1 MTSKLGK
8 SAMTQSFETSPSTK
22 KMGMSYDKISFG
34 VPRECFSNV
43 VGPNKFNY
51 LPFKASLPG
60 PGKYGTGGNPF
71 RELGSDQVK
80 VHRYSMAPRSEFCHV
95 RDEKHRKLFLD
106 FFLIDLISIVY
117 KLNETPGPG
126 AYESLSPRVPTGIIK
141 KPIHP

>member
-95 RDEKHRKLFLD
+95 RDEKHRKLFLYSEI
-106 FFLIDLISIVY
+106 LL
-117 KLNETPGPG
+117 L
-126 AYESLSPRVPTGIIK
+126 L
-141 KPIHP
+141 